1 MAQQKP
7 IYDIAQLRDTLEHIP
22 MAVAVFDPEMRYL
35 LANRQWFTQYH
46 LGQRDIIGQSH
57 YDLFPE
63 IADDWRSIHQRVLKG
78 EIHRSEDTPFP
89 RNDGGMDWVRW
100 EMRPWFRDD
109 GETGGLLMYSEMI
122 SERKRTEDLLRQVID
137 AQRLALQEQA
147 APIVP
152 VYEGVLVLPLIGGI
166 DAARAREITRA
177 LLASVSEHKAQVV
190 VIDVSG
196 VTAIDAEVTNA
207 LDRAVQAVRL
217 KGAQAIIAGISDV
230 LAETIIDLGIDWSS
244 IDTPRDLP
252 TGVALALR
260 KLNLHITRQL

>member
-1 MAQQKP
+1 
-7 IYDIAQLRDTLEHIP
+7 
-22 MAVAVFDPEMRYL
+22 
-35 LANRQWFTQYH
+35 
-46 LGQRDIIGQSH
+46 
-57 YDLFPE
+57 
-63 IADDWRSIHQRVLKG
+63 
-78 EIHRSEDTPFP
+78 
-89 RNDGGMDWVRW
+89 
-100 EMRPWFRDD
+100 
-109 GETGGLLMYSEMI
+109 
-122 SERKRTEDLLRQVID
+122 
-137 AQRLALQEQA
+137 
-147 APIVP
+147 
-152 VYEGVLVLPLIGGI
+152 LVLPLIGGI

-252 TGVALALR
+252 SGVALALR